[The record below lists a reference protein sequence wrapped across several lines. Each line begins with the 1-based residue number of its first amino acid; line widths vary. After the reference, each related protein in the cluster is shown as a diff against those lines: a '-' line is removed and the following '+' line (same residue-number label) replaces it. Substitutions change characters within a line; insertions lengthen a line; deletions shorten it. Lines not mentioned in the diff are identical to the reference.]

1 MVGNYLKGNG
11 PGFERREGGNG
22 MQRRKLKE
30 EGGEIHGR
38 ERCCGGGGGVCE
50 DVESEGNSW
59 RKKGYEKGSDPAAPH
74 PPHCRQINLFK
85 PRL

>member
-1 MVGNYLKGNG
+1 MTLC
-11 PGFERREGGNG
+11 
-22 MQRRKLKE
+22 L
-30 EGGEIHGR
+30 
-38 ERCCGGGGGVCE
+38 GVSGSPLPAWE